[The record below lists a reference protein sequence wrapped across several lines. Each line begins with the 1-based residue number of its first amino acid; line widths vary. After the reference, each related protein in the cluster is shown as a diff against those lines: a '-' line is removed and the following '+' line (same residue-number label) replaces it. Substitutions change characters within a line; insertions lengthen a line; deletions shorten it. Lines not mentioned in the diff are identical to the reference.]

1 MAGRTETAALGA
13 VSAVVAAFFASFAFG
28 LFGGKADDSPRP
40 EPVVLREAP
49 ESVGEG
55 ARVEVLNAARR
66 PGLARRATAQLRDAG
81 FDVIYFGNAPASSPD
96 SSVVLDRVGARDVA
110 RRAADELGIRA
121 VRSELDSSL
130 FVDATVIVGVDW
142 RMAEVETPQAEKTG
156 LLARFQRLLR
166 R

>member
-1 MAGRTETAALGA
+1 MARRAEAVALGA
-13 VSAVVAAFFASFAFG
+13 LGAIVVAFFASFALG
-28 LFGGKADDSPRP
+28 VFGGENSPREP
-40 EPVVLREAP
+40 EPIVLRETTP
-49 ESVGEG
+49 ENGGQG

-66 PGLARRATAQLRDAG
+66 PGLARRATAQLREAG
-81 FDVIYFGNAPASSPD
+81 FDVVYFGNAPASSPD

-130 FVDATVIVGVDW
+130 YVDATVIVGVDW
-142 RMAEVETPQAEKTG
+142 RVAEVDVPQGEEKG
-156 LLARFQRLLR
+156 WLARVRGVLR